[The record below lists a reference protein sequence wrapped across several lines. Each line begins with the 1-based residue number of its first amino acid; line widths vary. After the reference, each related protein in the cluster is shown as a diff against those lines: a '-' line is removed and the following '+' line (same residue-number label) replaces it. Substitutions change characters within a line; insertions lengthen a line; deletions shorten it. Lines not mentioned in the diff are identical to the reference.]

1 MTDAA
6 TQTEIETGT
15 EDDRTLVIRRH
26 FAAPREAVF
35 RAWTEPETLRQWWG
49 PEGCKGNL
57 AELDVRPGGIWRTSM
72 IMSDGDEHFVG
83 GVYQEVTAPERLV
96 FTWAWEN
103 VGEPGQET
111 LITIELHDREG
122 TTEMVFTQRLFQ
134 STEQRRM
141 HNQGWSSSLNRLAAL
156 LVGD

>member
-6 TQTEIETGT
+6 TQSEIDAST
-15 EDDRTLVIRRH
+15 EDDRTLVIHRH

-35 RAWTEPETLRQWWG
+35 RAWTEPEQLRQWWG

-96 FTWAWEN
+96 FTFAWEN
-103 VGEPGQET
+103 VGEPGPET
-111 LITIELHDREG
+111 LVTIELHDREG
-122 TTEMVFTQRLFQ
+122 TTEMVVTQRTFE
-134 STEQRRM
+134 TAEQCEM
-141 HNQGWSSSLNRLAAL
+141 HRQGWTGSFNCLDATLAAN
-156 LVGD
+156 